1 MAKKNKQPEINE
13 EIKPYF
19 EAPDNK
25 ILAVDMFRG
34 PYTGI
39 YSDFDLSNPG
49 QKRFVD
55 EYKKFTD

>member
-1 MAKKNKQPEINE
+1 MIKGNKQPKINNE
-13 EIKPYF
+13 VNPYF

-25 ILAVDMFRG
+25 ILAIDMFRG

-49 QKRFVD
+49 TKLKVD
-55 EYKKFTD
+55 DYKKFTD